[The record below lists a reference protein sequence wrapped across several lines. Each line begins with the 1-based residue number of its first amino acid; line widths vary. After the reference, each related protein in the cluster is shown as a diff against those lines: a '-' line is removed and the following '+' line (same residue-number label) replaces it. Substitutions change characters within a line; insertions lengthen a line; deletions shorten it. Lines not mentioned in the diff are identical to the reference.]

1 LARESLRIRML
12 GSAALDLA
20 WLACGRLNAT
30 VMLSNLAWDVT
41 AGLLLVREAGGVVYD
56 YDGSPHT
63 AGSRYTLGSVPSLA
77 QPVREIVAEA
87 M

>member
-1 LARESLRIRML
+1 ML

-30 VMLSNLAWDVT
+30 VMLSNLPWDVT
-41 AGLLLVREAGGVVYD
+41 AGLLLVREAGGIVYD
-56 YDGSPHT
+56 YDGSPHNIT
-63 AGSRYTLGSVPSLA
+63 SRFTLASVLSLGE
-77 QPVREIVAEA
+77 PVRQIVAEA